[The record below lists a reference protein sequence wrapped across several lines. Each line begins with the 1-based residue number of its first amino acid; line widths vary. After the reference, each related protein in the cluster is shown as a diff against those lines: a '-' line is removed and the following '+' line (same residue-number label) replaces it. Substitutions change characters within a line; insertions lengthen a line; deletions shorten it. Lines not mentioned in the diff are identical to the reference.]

1 MSVKSLKKRKTF
13 VDLSDDDFDFEE
25 VEREQKTVF
34 KKLEPKKVIKTEPI
48 HKKSVVQVVEEEKE
62 KEPSFEPVIHEDKT
76 PKVFEQPGIDK
87 QEKNSSPEVKVEVS
101 EPTESQNLVIKE
113 SFEILSEEPLNKGF
127 HFYSNDRVMNKVKK
141 CAKAKNIKLS
151 KFITMILDKAI
162 REE

>member
-34 KKLEPKKVIKTEPI
+34 KKFEPKKVIKAEPI
-48 HKKSVVQVVEEEKE
+48 HKKNDVQVVQEEK

-76 PKVFEQPGIDK
+76 SKVFEQPKIDK
-87 QEKNSSPEVKVEVS
+87 QEKNSLPEVKVEVS